1 MRTKSQ
7 LDVLKNDVVTY
18 LFVNMAD
25 QDYILARISYHEQ
38 MVNGFFSA
46 TGQAIE
52 KYLKASLLL
61 NGKSSI
67 GYNHDLVK
75 LFEAVNQYASD
86 LFPEHLTKPSQ
97 LETAYSAWHEETPVE
112 FLKRIKP
119 YTDPNSRY
127 NIFGYTLSPQ
137 DLFHLD
143 QFIFAARRVAFRL
156 DAYPF
161 LGQPKSRQGVPQT
174 VREMLGR
181 FPKYGPRKNLLDKIK
196 KANSNHKLY
205 DAALSFNFPFAPN
218 DYDHKQ
224 IQLGSR
230 WEDPV
235 LDRRIFALLEKPKSS
250 LDTDA
255 ADLAD
260 WVVEN
265 ISLPKD
271 LKQKLRN
278 ASTCLRTRASRS
290 SSS

>member
-1 MRTKSQ
+1 MGTKSQ

-18 LFVNMAD
+18 LFVDMAD

-38 MVNGFFSA
+38 MANSFFWA
-46 TGQAIE
+46 AGQAIE

-61 NGKSSI
+61 NGKSSK
-67 GYNHDLVK
+67 GYKHDLVK

-86 LFPEHLTKPSQ
+86 LFPERLTKPSQ
-97 LETAYSAWHEETPVE
+97 LRTALWHEEETPVE

-127 NIFGYTLSPQ
+127 NIFGYILSPE

-161 LGQPKSRQGVPQT
+161 LGQPKYRQGVPQT
-174 VREMLGR
+174 VREMLVR
-181 FPKYGPRKNLLDKIK
+181 SPKYKPRKNLLDKIK

-205 DAALSFNFPFAPN
+205 DAALSFNFPFAPD

-224 IQLGSR
+224 IQIGSN
-230 WEDPV
+230 WAGPV
-235 LDRRIFALLEKPKSS
+235 LYRRIFALLEKPRSS

-265 ISLPKD
+265 ISLPKE

-278 ASTCLRTRASRS
+278 ASTCLRTRASKS